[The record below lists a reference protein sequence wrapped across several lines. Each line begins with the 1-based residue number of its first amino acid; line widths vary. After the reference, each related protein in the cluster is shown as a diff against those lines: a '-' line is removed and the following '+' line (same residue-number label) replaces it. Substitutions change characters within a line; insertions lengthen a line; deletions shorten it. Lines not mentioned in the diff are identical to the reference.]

1 MNRQTCL
8 HNKVVDYKIIRSAK
22 AKRLR
27 LAVYCDGSFVVT
39 LPKNFSESKIEKYLI
54 SKSQWIISKLDF
66 FKKLNEKQQI
76 PTEKNGL
83 NVYKKD
89 ALDLVNKR
97 LKYFNAKF
105 YNYKFNQIKI
115 KNQKTLWGSCSKR
128 GNLNFNYKIIFLTP
142 KVRDYIIVHELCH
155 IKELNHSR
163 KFWNLVSIA
172 IPNYPKIVNEVRNKG
187 LDLI

>member
-1 MNRQTCL
+1 MKRQTCL
-8 HNKVVDYKIIRSAK
+8 HNRIVDYKIIRSKK

-39 LPKNFSESKIEKYLI
+39 LSKNFPESKIEKYLI

-66 FKKLNEKQQI
+66 FNELNKKQKLS
-76 PTEKNGL
+76 TEKNGL
-83 NVYKKD
+83 SVYKKD

-97 LKYFNAKF
+97 LKYFNSKF

-115 KNQKTLWGSCSKR
+115 KNQKTLWGSCFKR
-128 GNLNFNYKIIFLTP
+128 GNLNFNYKILFLTP

-172 IPNYPKIVNEVRNKG
+172 IPNYPKVVNEVRSKG
-187 LDLI
+187 LDLL

>member
-1 MNRQTCL
+1 MKRQINLYNR
-8 HNKVVDYKIIRSAK
+8 VVDYSIHRSK
-22 AKRLR
+22 RAKRLR

-39 LPKNFSESKIEKYLI
+39 LPKNFPENKIEKYLI

-66 FKKLNEKQQI
+66 FNELNKKQRI
-76 PTEKNGL
+76 PTEKSGL
-83 NVYKKD
+83 SVYKKD
-89 ALDLVNKR
+89 ALDLVNER
-97 LKYFNAKF
+97 LNYFNAKF

-115 KNQKTLWGSCSKR
+115 KNQKTLWGSCSKK

-142 KVRDYIIVHELCH
+142 KTRDYIIVHELCH